1 MEIVTPGAVLRDWR
15 FGDAASLARH
25 ANSPRIALTMR
36 DAFPSPY
43 TLADAHRFIVAAT
56 GTDANLVLAIEL
68 DGEAVGGIGIH
79 PLGDVY
85 RRTAEIGYW
94 LSESHRG
101 RGIATD
107 AVRAIVPV
115 AFDRFGIVRLQAG
128 LLDQPGLDA
137 GPGKSR
143 VRSRGRARERDL
155 EGRPAPRRGRVRPL
169 RPGRR
174 PRHVRVTST
183 GATACRAQTAAFGPE
198 TPLHGTHHAALRR
211 PSRFL
216 QPL

>member
-1 MEIVTPGAVLRDWR
+1 MEIVTPSAVLRDWR

-43 TLADAHRFIVAAT
+43 SLEDAHRFIAAAT

-94 LSESHRG
+94 LSESCLG

-115 AFDRFGIVRLQAG
+115 AFDRFEIVRLQAG
-128 LLDQPGLDA
+128 VFSTNPASMRVLEKAGFVREAVHANAIWKHGRLLDEVLYVRF
-137 GPGKSR
+137 GPG
-143 VRSRGRARERDL
+143 A
-155 EGRPAPRRGRVRPL
+155 AP
-169 RPGRR
+169 
-174 PRHVRVTST
+174 
-183 GATACRAQTAAFGPE
+183 
-198 TPLHGTHHAALRR
+198 
-211 PSRFL
+211 
-216 QPL
+216 

>member
-15 FGDAASLARH
+15 GGDAAPLARH
-25 ANSPRIALTMR
+25 ANSPRIAAMMR

-43 TLADAHRFIVAAT
+43 SLEDAHRIIAAAT
-56 GTDANLVLAIEL
+56 GTDGNLALAIEI

-94 LSESHRG
+94 LSESCRG

-115 AFDRFGIVRLQAG
+115 AFDRFDLARLQAG
-128 LLDQPGLDA
+128 VFSTNPASMRVLEKAGFVREAVHASAIWKNGRLLDEVVY
-137 GPGKSR
+137 
-143 VRSRGRARERDL
+143 VR
-155 EGRPAPRRGRVRPL
+155 
-169 RPGRR
+169 
-174 PRHVRVTST
+174 
-183 GATACRAQTAAFGPE
+183 FGPE
-198 TPLHGTHHAALRR
+198 TG
-211 PSRFL
+211 S
-216 QPL
+216 